1 MTRVPTTCHC
11 EQICY
16 FDTLN
21 TCKQVWIQR
30 SGLRITSLTS
40 SRLRHSSVRPCAR
53 VRRMNLLI
61 SSSCH
66 ISAYLWCQNVWSGSG
81 EHHPGRTG
89 FRRFFP
95 AIVVAENAW
104 RHMTFHFE
112 RLQARL
118 NIMESSWFCVH
129 SSWRDWTVFSRSC
142 PDLSCLHL
150 VIIVCTCVWFCS
162 HLFLVIS
169 FFFFFLLVSW
179 IEPFVLCFLSAFNLV
194 S

>member
-81 EHHPGRTG
+81 VHHPGRTG

-104 RHMTFHFE
+104 RHMAFHFE
-112 RLQARL
+112 RLQAPSEYYGVFLILRSFILEGL
-118 NIMESSWFCVH
+118 NCFLQVLPRSVLSSP
-129 SSWRDWTVFSRSC
+129 RDY
-142 PDLSCLHL
+142 CLHL
-150 VIIVCTCVWFCS
+150 CLV
-162 HLFLVIS
+162 LFTP
-169 FFFFFLLVSW
+169 VS
-179 IEPFVLCFLSAFNLV
+179 CN
-194 S
+194 